1 MGKIVINCAAGRHVK
16 HRVYFLL
23 TLKMFKSH
31 FHFQNTIKPPSRMM
45 VLLPLQHLSPSHP
58 PSFWKPIPTQIPLYL
73 KLYCAPLPLLQESNV
88 VFRLITSS
96 SSHFV
101 DHCQQNKIKSQ
112 NFYFMFISEMACQPE
127 IGLALCNVVT
137 FISIAIKNG
146 EIIKP
151 NTFC

>member
-1 MGKIVINCAAGRHVK
+1 MGKMVSICAAGRHVK
-16 HRVYFLL
+16 HRVCFLL
-23 TLKMFKSH
+23 TMKMFKSH
-31 FHFQNTIKPPSRMM
+31 FHFQNTIKPPSRMT
-45 VLLPLQHLSPSHP
+45 VLLPLPHLSPSNP
-58 PSFWKPIPTQIPLYL
+58 PALSENQSLHL
-73 KLYCAPLPLLQESNV
+73 KLHCASLPLLQESNV

-101 DHCQQNKIKSQ
+101 DHCQQIKIKSQ
-112 NFYFMFISEMACQPE
+112 KIFMFISEMACQPE

>member
-1 MGKIVINCAAGRHVK
+1 MGKMVSICAAGRHVK
-16 HRVYFLL
+16 HRVCFLL
-23 TLKMFKSH
+23 TMKMFKSH
-31 FHFQNTIKPPSRMM
+31 FHFQNPSRMM

-58 PSFWKPIPTQIPLYL
+58 PALSENQSLHL
-73 KLYCAPLPLLQESNV
+73 KLHCASLPLLQESNV

-101 DHCQQNKIKSQ
+101 DHCQQIKIKSQ
-112 NFYFMFISEMACQPE
+112 KIFMFISEMACQPE

>member
-1 MGKIVINCAAGRHVK
+1 MGKMVSNCAAGRHVK
-16 HRVYFLL
+16 HRMCFLL
-23 TLKMFKSH
+23 TIKMFKSH
-31 FHFQNTIKPPSRMM
+31 FHFQNTIKPPSRMT
-45 VLLPLQHLSPSHP
+45 VLLPLPHLSPSHP
-58 PSFWKPIPTQIPLYL
+58 PALSENQSLHL
-73 KLYCAPLPLLQESNV
+73 KLHCAPLPLLQESNV

>member
-1 MGKIVINCAAGRHVK
+1 MGKMVSICAAGRHVK

-23 TLKMFKSH
+23 AMEMFKSH
-31 FHFQNTIKPPSRMM
+31 FHFQNTIKPPSRMA
-45 VLLPLQHLSPSHP
+45 VLLPLPHLNPSHP
-58 PSFWKPIPTQIPLYL
+58 PALSENQSLHL
-73 KLYCAPLPLLQESNV
+73 KLHCAPLPLLQESNV

-101 DHCQQNKIKSQ
+101 DHCQKI
-112 NFYFMFISEMACQPE
+112 FMFISEMACQPE

>member
-1 MGKIVINCAAGRHVK
+1 MVSICAAGRHVK
-16 HRVYFLL
+16 HRVCFLL
-23 TLKMFKSH
+23 TMKMFKSH

-58 PSFWKPIPTQIPLYL
+58 PALSENQSLL
-73 KLYCAPLPLLQESNV
+73 KSSLFKTLSAPLPLLQESNV